1 MGCWKQLS
9 WEQQRRRGRGD
20 ACVTQG
26 CGVDVGGAAGTP
38 ASRRFAGWMSEGP
51 WGRLRHGGLWGG
63 HPVSSPGPALGAFP
77 RYLPPDPRM
86 LLDVGTVRSSA
97 RPLGLPVPTDQGDSW
112 ANTQGLLG
120 LCRGRSHNP
129 LSHRS
134 FAVHQAFLGALL
146 CVSRLLGMPDQE
158 FPFWLAW
165 VPLGGRWGSEEG
177 SGVA

>member
-1 MGCWKQLS
+1 
-9 WEQQRRRGRGD
+9 
-20 ACVTQG
+20 
-26 CGVDVGGAAGTP
+26 
-38 ASRRFAGWMSEGP
+38 MSEGP

-120 LCRGRSHNP
+120 LCPGRSHNP